1 MKWRKKIVYHQ
12 IRYMAARLSIGSWG
26 PAAWTIMHATSFAY
40 PVHPEA
46 HDRERMYEFLVSLAA
61 VLPCRKCRVD
71 WQKYLQTHLIS
82 PDSPHLSGRGPISRF
97 LVAGHNHVNA
107 KLGKRLVA
115 YDTVAKWYL
124 QDDAGYGRLWG
135 IAGFVLVVVLAASI
149 CVRHR
154 LRHRT
159 KS

>member
-12 IRYMAARLSIGSWG
+12 IIYMTRLSIASWG

-46 HDRERMYEFLVSLAA
+46 HDRERMYEFLFSLAA
-61 VLPCRKCRVD
+61 VLPCRKCRID

-82 PDSPHLSGRGPISRF
+82 PDSHHLSGRDAISRF

-107 KLGKRLVA
+107 KLGKRFVA
-115 YDTVAKWYL
+115 YDTVATWYL
-124 QDDAGYGRLWG
+124 QNDVVYSVRAWG
-135 IAGFVLVVVLAASI
+135 IVGFVLVVLAATI
-149 CVRHR
+149 CMRHR
-154 LRHRT
+154 LQHRH